1 MLRHLTMK
9 NPESN
14 TDESSSRHY
23 LLQGAQLASKQSQA
37 LQAGARSV
45 KKKNTHLNLK
55 KENENPT
62 RLQKI
67 VNLT

>member
-9 NPESN
+9 KPESN

-45 KKKNTHLNLK
+45 KKKKYT
-55 KENENPT
+55 P
-62 RLQKI
+62 QP
-67 VNLT
+67 

>member
-1 MLRHLTMK
+1 MLRHSTMK

-45 KKKNTHLNLK
+45 KKKNTPLNLK

-67 VNLT
+67 VSLT

>member
-45 KKKNTHLNLK
+45 KKKIHTSTFRRK
-55 KENENPT
+55 MKIQQDCK
-62 RLQKI
+62 RLS
-67 VNLT
+67 T

>member
-45 KKKNTHLNLK
+45 KKKKIHTSTLRRK
-55 KENENPT
+55 MKIQQDCK
-62 RLQKI
+62 RLS
-67 VNLT
+67 T

>member
-1 MLRHLTMK
+1 MK

-45 KKKNTHLNLK
+45 KKKKIHPSTFRRK
-55 KENENPT
+55 MKIQQDCK
-62 RLQKI
+62 RLS
-67 VNLT
+67 T

>member
-9 NPESN
+9 NPGSN

-45 KKKNTHLNLK
+45 KKNTHLNLK

>member
-45 KKKNTHLNLK
+45 KKKKYTPQPLEGK
-55 KENENPT
+55 
-62 RLQKI
+62 
-67 VNLT
+67 